1 VAAGKLALISDSSIT
16 SKNMLVKLLELKI
29 CHSSAMQ
36 SFCGRKA
43 VLEINWRTIL
53 DYK

>member
-1 VAAGKLALISDSSIT
+1 
-16 SKNMLVKLLELKI
+16 MLVKLLELKI

-43 VLEINWRTIL
+43 VLEINWEQFSTINEFEWGNKNQL
-53 DYK
+53 